1 MAFFN
6 DLGKKLGEVA
16 GETAIRAK
24 DFADTTKLKTEIS
37 SQQKRLQSTY
47 AELGKIYYVQERD
60 VEGSAVADLCAKVE
74 DIQAEIAELEIRI
87 EEIKNN

>member
-6 DLGKKLGEVA
+6 DLGKRLGEVA
-16 GETAIRAK
+16 GETAVKAK

-37 SQQKRLQSTY
+37 SQQKRLQSAY
-47 AELGKIYYVQERD
+47 AEIGKIYYEQERD

-74 DIQAEIAELEIRI
+74 EAQAAIAELEIRI